1 MGALLHYT
9 KIKVMSFYIVETKEQ
24 LQELPL
30 QEECYINVIPLSDNY
45 HPILS
50 EVSLIYYKPRFTKGI
65 IFPINHNEGFK
76 LDIQLVKDF
85 ILKHKEIKVLN
96 KKQTVHLLGEEFL
109 SEKVYDINILSLS
122 TSNTPP
128 YIQDCETL
136 IHTQFYQKYG
146 DKPYVNSIIPI
157 PKHYETQE
165 KIYQNIEK
173 WVLTVPEI
181 NFYQNEYVKVFYGIE
196 KQGIALDMP
205 VFNVNFNVKQPKF
218 NVKDNK
224 IYTQYNLYNFTSR
237 PTNSFNGINF
247 AALNKD
253 NGQREAIIPQNDVLF
268 EFDYEAYHPR
278 ILAKLIGYEFEEASV
293 HTHLGKMYFKT
304 DNLTEEQ
311 YQQSKEL
318 TFKQL
323 YGGVFEQYKN
333 IPFFAKVKQYTDK
346 IYQDYISLGYI
357 ELIGGRKLFNIE
369 NPTPQKLLNYII
381 QSGETFYNV
390 GSISLVQKYLAV
402 KKSNII
408 LYTYDSVLID
418 YNREDGKETL
428 KEIKRILESS
438 FGFKVKVKFGTDYG
452 NLK

>member
-1 MGALLHYT
+1 M
-9 KIKVMSFYIVETKEQ
+9 FYIVEVKEQ
-24 LQELPL
+24 LQRLHP
-30 QEECYINVIPLSDNY
+30 QEECYINVIPLSNNY

-65 IFPINHNEGFK
+65 IFPINHSEGFS
-76 LDIQLVKDF
+76 LELQLVKDF

-96 KKQTVHLLGEEFL
+96 KKQTAHLLGEEFL
-109 SEKVYDINILSLS
+109 SEKVFDINLLSLS
-122 TSNTPP
+122 ESQSPP
-128 YIQDCETL
+128 YIQDLETNL
-136 IHTQFYQKYG
+136 HTHFYQKYG
-146 DKPYVNSIIPI
+146 DWKNVNSLIPI

-165 KIYQNIEK
+165 KIYQSIEK
-173 WVLTVPEI
+173 WILKVPEI
-181 NFYQNEYVKVFYGIE
+181 NFYQNEYVKVFYDIE
-196 KQGIALDMP
+196 KQGIALDLP
-205 VFNVNFNVKQPKF
+205 VFTENFNIKQPQF

-253 NGQREAIIPQNDVLF
+253 NGSRASFIPQNDMLF

-304 DNLTEEQ
+304 YNLTEQQ

-323 YGGVFEQYKN
+323 YGGVFEQYKD
-333 IPFFAKVKQYTDK
+333 IPFFAMVKKYTDK
-346 IYQDYISLGYI
+346 ILEEYKWYDRLD
-357 ELIGGRKLFNIE
+357 LIGGRSIFNIE
-369 NPTPQKLLNYII
+369 NPTPQKLLNYLI

-390 GSISLVQKYLAV
+390 SSIFLLQKYLAT

-428 KEIKRILESS
+428 KDIKHMLESS
-438 FGFKVKVKFGTDYG
+438 FRFKVKVKYGTDYN

>member
-1 MGALLHYT
+1 M
-9 KIKVMSFYIVETKEQ
+9 FYIVETQNQ
-24 LQELPL
+24 LQRLYP
-30 QEECYINVIPLSDNY
+30 QEECYINVIPLSNNY

-50 EVSLIYYKPRFTKGI
+50 KVSLIYYKVKDQKGI
-65 IFPINHNEGFK
+65 IFPISHSEGFS
-76 LDIQLVKDF
+76 LDIQVVKNF
-85 ILKHKEIKVLN
+85 ILKHQTIYVLD
-96 KKQTVHLLGEEFL
+96 KKQTAHLLGEDFL
-109 SEKVYDINILSLS
+109 GEHVLDINLLSLS
-122 TSNTPP
+122 ASTTPP
-128 YIQDCETL
+128 YIQDLETNL
-136 IHTQFYQKYG
+136 HTHFYQKYG
-146 DKPYVNSIIPI
+146 DWKNVNSLIPI
-157 PKHYETQE
+157 TKHYETQE
-165 KIYQNIEK
+165 KIYQSIEK
-173 WVLTVPEI
+173 WILKVPEI
-181 NFYQNEYVKVFYGIE
+181 NFYQNEYVKVFHDIE
-196 KQGIALDMP
+196 KQGIALNLP
-205 VFNVNFNVKQPKF
+205 VFTENFNIKQPQF

-253 NGQREAIIPQNDVLF
+253 NGSRASFVPQNDMLF

-304 DNLTEEQ
+304 DNLTEQQ

-323 YGGVFEQYKN
+323 YGGVFEQYKD
-333 IPFFAKVKQYTDK
+333 IPFFAMVKKYTDK
-346 IYQDYISLGYI
+346 ILEEYKWYDRLD
-357 ELIGGRKLFNIE
+357 LIGGRSIFDIE
-369 NPTPQKLLNYII
+369 NPTPQKLLNYLI

-390 GSISLVQKYLAV
+390 SSIFLLQKYLAT

-418 YNREDGKETL
+418 YSRDDGKETL
-428 KEIKRILESS
+428 RDIKHILESS
-438 FGFKVKVKFGTDYG
+438 FGFKVKVSWGYNYS

>member
-1 MGALLHYT
+1 M
-9 KIKVMSFYIVETKEQ
+9 FYIVEVKEQ
-24 LQELPL
+24 LQRLHP
-30 QEECYINVIPLSDNY
+30 QEECYINVIPLSNNY

-65 IFPINHNEGFK
+65 IFPINHSEGFS
-76 LDIQLVKDF
+76 LELQLVKDF

-96 KKQTVHLLGEEFL
+96 KKQTAHLLGEEFL
-109 SEKVYDINILSLS
+109 SEKVFDINLLSLS
-122 TSNTPP
+122 ESQSPP
-128 YIQDCETL
+128 YIQDLETNL
-136 IHTQFYQKYG
+136 HTHFYQKYG
-146 DKPYVNSIIPI
+146 DWKNVNSLIPI

-165 KIYQNIEK
+165 KIYQSIEK
-173 WVLTVPEI
+173 WILKVPEI
-181 NFYQNEYVKVFYGIE
+181 NFYQNEYVKVFYDIE
-196 KQGIALDMP
+196 KQGIALDLP
-205 VFNVNFNVKQPKF
+205 VFTENFNIKQPQF

-253 NGQREAIIPQNDVLF
+253 NGSRASFIPQNDMLF

-304 DNLTEEQ
+304 YNLTEQQ

-323 YGGVFEQYKN
+323 YGGVFEQYKD
-333 IPFFAKVKQYTDK
+333 IPFFAMVKKYTDK
-346 IYQDYISLGYI
+346 ILEEYKWYDRLD
-357 ELIGGRKLFNIE
+357 LIGGRSIFNIE
-369 NPTPQKLLNYII
+369 NPTPQKLLNYLI

-390 GSISLVQKYLAV
+390 SSIFLLQKYLAT

-428 KEIKRILESS
+428 KDIKHMLESS
-438 FGFKVKVKFGTDYG
+438 FGFKVKVKYGTDYN

>member
-1 MGALLHYT
+1 
-9 KIKVMSFYIVETKEQ
+9 MSFYIVETKEQ
-24 LQELPL
+24 LQRLHL

-65 IFPINHNEGFK
+65 IFPINHSEGFS
-76 LDIQLVKDF
+76 LDINLVKEF

-96 KKQTVHLLGEEFL
+96 KKQTAHLLGEEFL
-109 SEKVYDINILSLS
+109 NEKVYDINLLSLTNS
-122 TSNTPP
+122 LTPP

-136 IHTQFYQKYG
+136 IHTQFYQLYG

-157 PKHYETQE
+157 PKHYEMQE
-165 KIYQNIEK
+165 KIYQSIEK
-173 WVLTVPEI
+173 LIHQSPYSTVNNCLNNTPEP
-181 NFYQNEYVKVFYGIE
+181 NFYNNEYIRVFHDIE
-196 KQGIALDMP
+196 KQGIALDSA
-205 VFNVNFNVKQPKF
+205 VFTMNFNVKHPKF
-218 NVKDNK
+218 NIKDNK

-237 PTNSFNGINF
+237 PTNSFNNINF

-253 NGQREAIIPQNDVLF
+253 NGQREAFIPQNDVLF

-278 ILAKLIGYEFEEASV
+278 ILAKLIGYEFEETSV

-304 DNLTEEQ
+304 ETLTPQQ
-311 YQQSKEL
+311 YQASKEL

-323 YGGVFEQYKN
+323 YGGVFEQYKD
-333 IPFFAKVKQYTDK
+333 IPFFVKVKQYTDK
-346 IYQDYISLGYI
+346 ILEEYNKYDKLD
-357 ELIGGRKLFNIE
+357 LIGGRSIFNIE

-390 GSISLVQKYLAV
+390 GSISLVQKYLAN
-402 KKSNII
+402 KKTNII

-418 YNREDGKETL
+418 YSREDGKEVL
-428 KEIKRILESS
+428 REIKHILESS
-438 FGFKVKVKFGTDYG
+438 FGFKVKIKFGTDYN

>member
-1 MGALLHYT
+1 
-9 KIKVMSFYIVETKEQ
+9 MSFYIVETKEQ
-24 LQELPL
+24 LQQLSIE
-30 QEECYINVIPLSDNY
+30 EECYINVIPLSDNY

-65 IFPINHNEGFK
+65 IFPINHNEGFS
-76 LDIQLVKDF
+76 LDVNLIKEF

-96 KKQTVHLLGEEFL
+96 KKQTAHLLGEEFL
-109 SEKVYDINILSLS
+109 NEKVYDINILSLS
-122 TSNTPP
+122 TSTIPP

-157 PKHYETQE
+157 PKHYEKQE
-165 KIYQNIEK
+165 KIYQKIEQWIHK
-173 WVLTVPEI
+173 QPYSTINNCLNSIHEP
-181 NFYQNEYVKVFYGIE
+181 NFYNNEYIRVFHGIE
-196 KQGIALDMP
+196 KQGIALDSA
-205 VFNVNFNVKQPKF
+205 VFTMNFNVKQPKF
-218 NVKDNK
+218 NIKDNK

-237 PTNSFNGINF
+237 PTNSFNNINF

-253 NGQREAIIPQNDVLF
+253 NGQRKAFIPQNDILF

-278 ILAKLIGYEFEEASV
+278 ILAKLIGYKFGKESV
-293 HTHLGKMYFKT
+293 HEYLGKMYFKT
-304 DNLTEEQ
+304 ENLTPQQ
-311 YQQSKEL
+311 YQSSKEL

-323 YGGVFEQYKN
+323 YGGVFEQYKD

-346 IYQDYISLGYI
+346 IWEGY
-357 ELIGGRKLFNIE
+357 ESKGYLDLIGGRSIFDIE

-390 GSISLVQKYLAV
+390 GSILLLQKYLAT
-402 KKSNII
+402 KKTKII

-418 YNREDGKETL
+418 YSREDGKEVL
-428 KEIKRILESS
+428 KEIKHILEFS
-438 FGFKVKVKFGTDYG
+438 FGFKVKVKYG
-452 NLK
+452 INYNELK

>member
-1 MGALLHYT
+1 
-9 KIKVMSFYIVETKEQ
+9 MSFYIVETKEQ
-24 LQELPL
+24 LQQLSIE
-30 QEECYINVIPLSDNY
+30 EECYINVIPLSDNY

-96 KKQTVHLLGEEFL
+96 KKQTAHLLGEEFL

-122 TSNTPP
+122 TSTIPP
-128 YIQDCETL
+128 YIQDCETNL
-136 IHTQFYQKYG
+136 HTLFYQKYG

-181 NFYQNEYVKVFYGIE
+181 NFYQNEYVKVFYSIE
-196 KQGIALDMP
+196 KQGIALDST
-205 VFNVNFNVKQPKF
+205 VFTMNFNVKQPKF

-237 PTNSFNGINF
+237 PTNSFNNINF

-253 NGQREAIIPQNDVLF
+253 NGQRGAIVPQNDVLF

-304 DNLTEEQ
+304 DTLTEEQ

-357 ELIGGRKLFNIE
+357 ELIGGRKLFDIE

-381 QSGETFYNV
+381 QSGETFYNI
-390 GSISLVQKYLAV
+390 GSISLVQKYLAT
-402 KKSNII
+402 KKTKII
-408 LYTYDSVLID
+408 LYTYDSILVD
-418 YNREDGKETL
+418 YSREDGKETL

-438 FGFKVKVKFGTDYG
+438 FGFKVKVKFGTDYN